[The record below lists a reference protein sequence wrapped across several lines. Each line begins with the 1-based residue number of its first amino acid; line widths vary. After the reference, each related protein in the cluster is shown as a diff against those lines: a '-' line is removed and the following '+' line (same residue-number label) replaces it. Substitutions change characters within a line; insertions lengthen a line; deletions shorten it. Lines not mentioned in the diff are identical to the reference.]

1 MNLDGI
7 ETMNIIM
14 FEMFSSALIF
24 FAGLLT
30 YLFRN
35 EPNTAIGFRFGYTFA
50 SKEA

>member
-7 ETMNIIM
+7 EIMNMM

-35 EPNTAIGFRFGYTFA
+35 EPNTAIWLHLCI
-50 SKEA
+50 KEA